1 MVAGGGG
8 GSYSRTS
15 HSNYSDGGQGGALI
29 GIDGN
34 IYSEATEKKLK
45 PATGATQIA
54 GGSNSDSSLPNN
66 YTGLFG
72 SGGYAEFSREWT
84 PRSGGGG
91 GYYGGGA
98 GVSGKQEVSSASG
111 GSSYISGYDGC
122 NSIAEPSTEENIIHT
137 GNIIHYSGKYFLY
150 TRMESGRNYMP
161 SPSDTTTEVQGNS
174 GNGYAKITK
183 MKVENF

>member
-29 GIDGN
+29 GVDGN
-34 IYSEATEKKLK
+34 IYSEVTEKKLK

-72 SGGYAEFSREWT
+72 SGGYAEFSREWNA
-84 PRSGGGG
+84 RSGGGG

-98 GVSGKQEVSSASG
+98 GVWGKGEVSSGSG

-122 NSIAEPSTEENIIHT
+122 NSIAESSTEE
-137 GNIIHYSGKYFLY
+137 
-150 TRMESGRNYMP
+150 SGRDYMP